1 MKFKMTNF
9 SKNIRIDLSDREVHV
24 PKKEKFK
31 VVREHTVGGEPW
43 NSQSNLSM
51 FFGLGALVALIFM
64 FISIAAINKEW
75 ESVGIWCIIT
85 FLTCTLTLVMGILKY
100 GFKWQTWIWA
110 FNSVLWFINA
120 ITHVG

>member
-1 MKFKMTNF
+1 MKFRMTNF
-9 SKNIRIDLSDREVHV
+9 SKNVRVDLSDREVHV

-31 VVREHTVGGEPW
+31 VVREHVQIGVDT
-43 NSQSNLSM
+43 SNLAM
-51 FFGLGALVALIFM
+51 FFGISALIALVFM
-64 FISIAAINKEW
+64 FISIAAINKGS
-75 ESVGIWCIIT
+75 ESEGLWCVIT
-85 FLTCTLTLVMGILKY
+85 FLTCVLTLVMGMLKY

>member
-1 MKFKMTNF
+1 MTNF

-31 VVREHTVGGEPW
+31 VVRERTVGGEPW

-100 GFKWQTWIWA
+100 GFKWQTWIWV
-110 FNSVLWFINA
+110 FNSILWFINT
-120 ITHVG
+120 ISHIG